1 MSEDYA
7 PTKEQE
13 VVIGHNGPAFVTACP
28 GAGKTRTMVE
38 RARLLL
44 SDGRDR
50 RGVAFLSFTNAAVDE
65 LEVRLRSFGILPTP
79 LFPSF
84 IGTFDR
90 FLWQFFVAP
99 FGMEGCDVAPRLI
112 PDKGDWVVQPY
123 EKMQELPLKAFDRK
137 TGRLNRAIA
146 AEEGF
151 DADRDATKHEAL
163 ALKMLASA
171 RSKGHVD
178 FEDVRTC
185 VKGRLADKA
194 FAERLG
200 KALAA
205 RFKEIFVDE
214 AQDCNPDDLEV
225 VQWLRTSGLIVKVI
239 CDPNQ
244 SIYQFRGGITD
255 ELDRF
260 ADRFEDGDRLPMSG
274 NFRSTPAICAAIVGL
289 RPPSAHGVPDRALGS
304 HKADSTAM
312 HILSY
317 GGTSVPAA
325 IGVKFGELVKAHGI
339 AVADA
344 PILASRLQSA
354 ARAIGHPVSKDTVH
368 KTLLLARAATDFHFS
383 FSLGNRREALSNL
396 HRAILLVQGRIET
409 AGDYHRHVLSEG
421 LEDGRWRPEII
432 DAAATL
438 KFSPGM
444 SADAWLDKARC
455 ALAPG
460 LATPGGIRQRLKS
473 SNELLA
479 ALATPPADAHPART
493 IHSTKGLEFPAVCV
507 VLTSNKAGGIL
518 DHLEGAARPEF
529 AEDARKIYVA
539 ASRAERLLVM
549 AIPKSRAKRL
559 ETLLQGNGCSTARH
573 DI

>member
-225 VQWLRTSGLIVKVI
+225 VQWLRTS
-239 CDPNQ
+239 
-244 SIYQFRGGITD
+244 R
-255 ELDRF
+255 LD
-260 ADRFEDGDRLPMSG
+260 
-274 NFRSTPAICAAIVGL
+274 ICAFVI
-289 RPPSAHGVPDRALGS
+289 
-304 HKADSTAM
+304 T
-312 HILSY
+312 
-317 GGTSVPAA
+317 
-325 IGVKFGELVKAHGI
+325 
-339 AVADA
+339 
-344 PILASRLQSA
+344 
-354 ARAIGHPVSKDTVH
+354 
-368 KTLLLARAATDFHFS
+368 
-383 FSLGNRREALSNL
+383 
-396 HRAILLVQGRIET
+396 
-409 AGDYHRHVLSEG
+409 
-421 LEDGRWRPEII
+421 
-432 DAAATL
+432 
-438 KFSPGM
+438 
-444 SADAWLDKARC
+444 
-455 ALAPG
+455 
-460 LATPGGIRQRLKS
+460 
-473 SNELLA
+473 
-479 ALATPPADAHPART
+479 
-493 IHSTKGLEFPAVCV
+493 FP
-507 VLTSNKAGGIL
+507 
-518 DHLEGAARPEF
+518 
-529 AEDARKIYVA
+529 
-539 ASRAERLLVM
+539 
-549 AIPKSRAKRL
+549 
-559 ETLLQGNGCSTARH
+559 
-573 DI
+573 